1 MADTIVAGALRRCR
15 MTSLGNVI
23 PRNVEDARVLHAAGL
38 CWSPDHWW
46 HPLNRAGW
54 GALEALK
61 IEDAA

>member
-1 MADTIVAGALRRCR
+1 